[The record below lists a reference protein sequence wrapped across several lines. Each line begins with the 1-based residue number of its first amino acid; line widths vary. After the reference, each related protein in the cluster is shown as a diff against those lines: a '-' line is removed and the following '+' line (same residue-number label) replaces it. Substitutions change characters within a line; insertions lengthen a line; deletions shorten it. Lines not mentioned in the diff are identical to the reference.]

1 MTAINRAEQL
11 AVSKPNHNDDDICN
25 SSSNPSLNDIIEAR
39 MSRRGVFRAAVGTAG
54 TAVLGSLALSACG
67 GNDPAPAANAPPA
80 VIQPPLC
87 WALRPSPK
95 TASIW

>member
-11 AVSKPNHNDDDICN
+11 AISKSHDHDAENCN
-25 SSSNPSLNDIIEAR
+25 SSGNPSLNDIIEAR

-67 GNDPAPAANAPPA
+67 QYTACFQSTARCAATCNRCAGFYGRRQKPA
-80 VIQPPLC
+80 
-87 WALRPSPK
+87 
-95 TASIW
+95 